1 MSWEANYNIV
11 SPEKGDVMDLVG
23 EPKRTNIKV
32 DSSNH
37 WIDES
42 FEIKVRNRKQDET
55 IEFRV
60 ALKPG
65 EERTLTY
72 TVHYSW

>member
-1 MSWEANYNIV
+1 
-11 SPEKGDVMDLVG
+11 MD
-23 EPKRTNIKV
+23 EF
-32 DSSNH
+32 
-37 WIDES
+37 
-42 FEIKVRNRKQDET
+42 FEIKVRNRKQDEAV
-55 IEFRV
+55 EFRV